1 VPGVPA
7 VKRALRVLELLANES
22 EPLTLQQI
30 VAETGIPLA
39 SAHAIMHT
47 LLDAGYASKQ
57 TVGRAQ
63 VWSPTLALYH
73 LGSSVVSRLGLRD
86 VALPHLRALSA
97 SLGVPAHLGVLVGA
111 DVMYLEKVAAP
122 SFIQFST
129 YPGLRSPFHLT
140 ALGRAI
146 AAFLS
151 PAELSPL
158 LAGIDPR
165 FSRIL
170 RDVKAAGFAT
180 EDGDEVEG
188 VGCVAAPVRD
198 ASGRVVAS
206 VGITGF
212 SAELFINGEIP
223 SVVEVMAAAETIS
236 RELGHRGEVAPVPAS
251 AAS

>member
-1 VPGVPA
+1 
-7 VKRALRVLELLANES
+7 VLEILANEP
-22 EPLTLQQI
+22 EPLTLQEI
-30 VAETGIPLA
+30 VTRTGIPVA
-39 SAHAIMHT
+39 SCHAIMHT
-47 LLDAGYASKQ
+47 LLDEGYASRQ
-57 TVGRAQ
+57 SVGRNQ

-73 LGSSVVSRLGLRD
+73 LGSSVVSRLGLKD
-86 VALPHLRALSA
+86 VALPHLRTLSS

-146 AAFLS
+146 AAFLP
-151 PAELSPL
+151 PAELAPL
-158 LAGIDPR
+158 VTGLDARFKGI
-165 FSRIL
+165 L
-170 RDVKAAGFAT
+170 EGVKTAGFAT
-180 EDGDEVEG
+180 EDGDEIDG

-212 SAELFINGEIP
+212 SAELFVGDEIP
-223 SVVEVMAAAETIS
+223 SVPEIQAAADRIS
-236 RELGHRGEVAPVPAS
+236 RELGYRGEHGPVPVR